1 MEHIPMNKLLT
12 ILLAGTFAAG
22 AAVAG
27 TSATG
32 SNTGDLAGSNTA
44 SGTGSAAAGTNHT
57 TTAEKRAEK
66 SGTSSMG
73 SSAAGTANDT
83 GTLGASGDTGLCPPG
98 VDKTDK
104 NHCMQ
109 GSSVGK
115 SGKSMSKD
123 KAMHSDKG
131 EGENAQDKTDKTIP
145 R

>member
-1 MEHIPMNKLLT
+1 MNKLLT

-44 SGTGSAAAGTNHT
+44 SGTGSASVGTKHT
-57 TTAEKRAEK
+57 TTADKRAEK

-73 SSAAGTANDT
+73 SAGTTNDAASAT

-109 GSSVGK
+109 GSQVGK
-115 SGKSMSKD
+115 SGKKD
-123 KAMHSDKG
+123 KAMHSGKD
-131 EGENAQDKTDKTIP
+131 EGEKAQDKTNT